1 MLDPGDDS
9 HEGIA
14 VVEQRIA
21 DAARPKTP
29 AMPTQQPTTNPDET
43 TSVTQVCKLSET
55 ETIETSFEADQAL
68 LEAELTPS
76 EPVQILVSAQTSPE
90 SVQDDNTPPHR
101 RSYQKCPK
109 LGYLDDYFLE
119 Y

>member
-29 AMPTQQPTTNPDET
+29 AMPTQQPTTNPDE
-43 TSVTQVCKLSET
+43 
-55 ETIETSFEADQAL
+55 
-68 LEAELTPS
+68 
-76 EPVQILVSAQTSPE
+76 EPVLGPVAGCQTKGRQKGPGFAS
-90 SVQDDNTPPHR
+90 R
-101 RSYQKCPK
+101 RV
-109 LGYLDDYFLE
+109 
-119 Y
+119 